1 MLDRSKKLKQD
12 QSIYT
17 KDVILVMAASFFFMF
32 SVMFVTPLING
43 YAISLGASAVFAGV
57 ITGIMSV
64 VSMFLRPVAGN
75 LTDRFSKYSLSFIGG
90 VLILIGVAGYCFS
103 PSGNWLLIFRLING
117 TGFVLATVCMTTW
130 LAFLVPR
137 SHVGEAMGFY
147 GLMNALAMALAP
159 ALAINLYK
167 IIGYKSALWLA
178 VLAALLMIVSIQFVG
193 NHAKPKITNNKK
205 RKIKIIQ
212 KDAIPVALLTTFFAI
227 PYFITQADIVVYVER
242 QPFSIAVGY
251 FFVIYAI
258 ALLLI
263 RIGLKKYFDLI
274 RFGFWFWLSL
284 VAMILFLI
292 IATFMVNN
300 WLMGLAAI
308 MLSIGY
314 GVIYSVNQST
324 ALMLAPIEE
333 QGLASSTFY
342 LGLDIGMASGPMIG
356 GVTAQNLAPDDFYPV
371 LLVIVPIILI
381 IYFIYRKKL
390 NGALN
395 HR

>member
-1 MLDRSKKLKQD
+1 MEKK

-43 YAISLGASAVFAGV
+43 YAISLGASAVFAGI

-137 SHVGEAMGFY
+137 NHVGEAMGFY

-167 IIGYKSALWLA
+167 VIGYKSALWLA
-178 VLAALLMIVSIQFVG
+178 VVAAILMIISIQFVG
-193 NHAKPKITNNKK
+193 NHAKPKVNSSKK

-212 KDAIPVALLTTFFAI
+212 KDAIPIALLTTFFAI
-227 PYFITQADIVVYVER
+227 PYFITQADIGVYVER
-242 QPFSIAVGY
+242 QHFSIVVGY

-284 VAMILFLI
+284 IAMILFLT
-292 IATFMVNN
+292 IASFMVNN

-342 LGLDIGMASGPMIG
+342 LGLDIGMATGPMIG
-356 GVTAQNLAPDDFYPV
+356 GVTAQNLAPDYFYPV

-381 IYFIYRKKL
+381 IYFVYRKKL
-390 NGALN
+390 NSALS
-395 HR
+395 RR

>member
-1 MLDRSKKLKQD
+1 
-12 QSIYT
+12 
-17 KDVILVMAASFFFMF
+17 
-32 SVMFVTPLING
+32 
-43 YAISLGASAVFAGV
+43 
-57 ITGIMSV
+57 
-64 VSMFLRPVAGN
+64 MFLRPVAGN

-90 VLILIGVAGYCFS
+90 VLILIGVAGYCLS

-167 IIGYKSALWLA
+167 VIGYKSALWLA
-178 VLAALLMIVSIQFVG
+178 VVAAILMIISIQFVG
-193 NHAKPKITNNKK
+193 DHAKPKINSSKK

-212 KDAIPVALLTTFFAI
+212 KDAIPIALLTTFFAI

-242 QPFSIAVGY
+242 QHFSIAVGY

-284 VAMILFLI
+284 IATILFLI
-292 IATFMVNN
+292 VAAFMVNN
-300 WLMGLAAI
+300 WLMGFAAI

-342 LGLDIGMASGPMIG
+342 LGLDIGMAAGPMIG
-356 GVTAQNLAPDDFYPV
+356 GVTAQNLAPAYFYPV

-381 IYFIYRKKL
+381 VCFVYRKKL
-390 NGALN
+390 NGALS
-395 HR
+395 RR

>member
-1 MLDRSKKLKQD
+1 MEKK

-43 YAISLGASAVFAGV
+43 YAISLGASAVFAGI
-57 ITGIMSV
+57 ITGIMNV

-90 VLILIGVAGYCFS
+90 VLILIGVAGYCLS

-167 IIGYKSALWLA
+167 VIGYKPALWLA
-178 VLAALLMIVSIQFVG
+178 VVAAILMIISIQFVG
-193 NHAKPKITNNKK
+193 DHAKPKINSSKK

-212 KDAIPVALLTTFFAI
+212 KDAIPIALLTTFFAI

-242 QPFSIAVGY
+242 QHFSIAVGY

-284 VAMILFLI
+284 IATILFLI
-292 IATFMVNN
+292 VAAFMVNN
-300 WLMGLAAI
+300 WLMGFAAI

-342 LGLDIGMASGPMIG
+342 LGLDIGMAAGPMIG
-356 GVTAQNLAPDDFYPV
+356 GVTAQNLAPAYFYPV

-381 IYFIYRKKL
+381 VYFVYRKKL
-390 NGALN
+390 NGALS
-395 HR
+395 RR

>member
-1 MLDRSKKLKQD
+1 MEKK

-43 YAISLGASAVFAGV
+43 YAISLGASAVFAGM

-90 VLILIGVAGYCFS
+90 VLILIGVAGYCLS

-167 IIGYKSALWLA
+167 VIGYKSALWLA
-178 VLAALLMIVSIQFVG
+178 VVAAILMIISIQFVG
-193 NHAKPKITNNKK
+193 DHAKPKINSSKK

-212 KDAIPVALLTTFFAI
+212 KDAIPIALLTTFFAI

-242 QPFSIAVGY
+242 QHFSIAVGY

-284 VAMILFLI
+284 ITTILFLI
-292 IATFMVNN
+292 VAAFMVNN
-300 WLMGLAAI
+300 WLMGFAAI

-342 LGLDIGMASGPMIG
+342 LGLDIGMAAGPMIG
-356 GVTAQNLAPDDFYPV
+356 GVTAQNLAPAYFYPV

-381 IYFIYRKKL
+381 VYFVYRKKL
-390 NGALN
+390 NGALS
-395 HR
+395 RR

>member
-1 MLDRSKKLKQD
+1 MEKK

-43 YAISLGASAVFAGV
+43 YAISLGASAVFAGI

-75 LTDRFSKYSLSFIGG
+75 LTDRFSKYSLLFIGG
-90 VLILIGVAGYCFS
+90 VLILIGVAGYCLS

-167 IIGYKSALWLA
+167 VIGYKSALWLA
-178 VLAALLMIVSIQFVG
+178 VVAAILMIISIQFVG
-193 NHAKPKITNNKK
+193 DHAKPKINSSKK

-212 KDAIPVALLTTFFAI
+212 KDAIPIALLTTFFAI

-242 QPFSIAVGY
+242 QHFSIAVGY

-284 VAMILFLI
+284 IATILFLI
-292 IATFMVNN
+292 VAAFMVNN
-300 WLMGLAAI
+300 WLMGFAAI

-342 LGLDIGMASGPMIG
+342 LGLDIGMAAGPMIG
-356 GVTAQNLAPDDFYPV
+356 GVTAQNLAPAYFYPV

-381 IYFIYRKKL
+381 VCFVYRKKL
-390 NGALN
+390 NGALS
-395 HR
+395 RR

>member
-1 MLDRSKKLKQD
+1 MKKR

-43 YAISLGASAVFAGV
+43 YAISLGASAVFAGI

-103 PSGNWLLIFRLING
+103 PSGNWLLLFRLING

-167 IIGYKSALWLA
+167 VIGYKSALWLA
-178 VLAALLMIVSIQFVG
+178 VLATILMIVSIQFVG
-193 NHAKPKITNNKK
+193 NHANPKIIQNKK

-212 KDAIPVALLTTFFAI
+212 KDALPVAMLTTFFAI

-242 QPFSIAVGY
+242 QRFSIAVGY

-263 RIGLKKYFDLI
+263 RIVLKKYFDLI
-274 RFGFWFWLSL
+274 RFGIWFWLSL
-284 VAMILFLI
+284 ISMILFLI

-342 LGLDIGMASGPMIG
+342 LGLDIGMAAGPMIG
-356 GVTAQNLAPDDFYPV
+356 GVTAQNLAPNYFYPV
-371 LLVIVPIILI
+371 LLIIVPIILI
-381 IYFIYRKKL
+381 IYFVYRKKL
-390 NGALN
+390 NGALD
-395 HR
+395 HH

>member
-1 MLDRSKKLKQD
+1 MKKR

-43 YAISLGASAVFAGV
+43 YAISLGASAVFAGI

-103 PSGNWLLIFRLING
+103 PSGNWLLLFRLING

-167 IIGYKSALWLA
+167 VIGYKSALWLA
-178 VLAALLMIVSIQFVG
+178 VLATILMIVSIQFVG
-193 NHAKPKITNNKK
+193 NHAKPKIIQNKK

-212 KDAIPVALLTTFFAI
+212 KDAIPVAMLTTFFAI
-227 PYFITQADIVVYVER
+227 PYFITQADVVVYVER
-242 QPFSIAVGY
+242 QRFSIAVGY

-263 RIGLKKYFDLI
+263 RIVLKKYFDLI
-274 RFGFWFWLSL
+274 RFGIWFWLSL
-284 VAMILFLI
+284 ISMILFLI

-342 LGLDIGMASGPMIG
+342 LGLDIGMAAGPMIG
-356 GVTAQNLAPDDFYPV
+356 GVTAQNLAPNYFYPV

-381 IYFIYRKKL
+381 IYFVYSKKL
-390 NGALN
+390 NGALD
-395 HR
+395 HH

>member
-1 MLDRSKKLKQD
+1 MEKK

-43 YAISLGASAVFAGV
+43 YAISLGASAVFAGI

-167 IIGYKSALWLA
+167 VIGYKSALWLA
-178 VLAALLMIVSIQFVG
+178 VVAAILMIISIQFVG
-193 NHAKPKITNNKK
+193 NHAKPKINSSKK

-212 KDAIPVALLTTFFAI
+212 KDAIPIALLTTFFAI
-227 PYFITQADIVVYVER
+227 PYFITQTDIVVYVER
-242 QPFSIAVGY
+242 QHFSIAVGY

-284 VAMILFLI
+284 IAMILFLI
-292 IATFMVNN
+292 IASFMVNN

-342 LGLDIGMASGPMIG
+342 LGLDIGMATGPMIG
-356 GVTAQNLAPDDFYPV
+356 GVTAQNLAPDYFYPV

-381 IYFIYRKKL
+381 IYFVYRKKL
-390 NGALN
+390 NSALS
-395 HR
+395 RR

>member
-1 MLDRSKKLKQD
+1 MKKR

-43 YAISLGASAVFAGV
+43 YAISLGASAVFAGI

-103 PSGNWLLIFRLING
+103 PSGNWLLLFRLING

-167 IIGYKSALWLA
+167 VIGYKSALWLA
-178 VLAALLMIVSIQFVG
+178 VLATILMIVSIQFVG
-193 NHAKPKITNNKK
+193 NHAKPKIIQNKK

-212 KDAIPVALLTTFFAI
+212 KDALPVAMLTTFFAI

-242 QPFSIAVGY
+242 QRFSIAVGY

-263 RIGLKKYFDLI
+263 RIVLKKYFDLI
-274 RFGFWFWLSL
+274 RFGIWFWLSL
-284 VAMILFLI
+284 ISMILFLI

-342 LGLDIGMASGPMIG
+342 LGLDIGMAAGPMIG
-356 GVTAQNLAPDDFYPV
+356 GVTAQNLAPNYFYPV
-371 LLVIVPIILI
+371 LLIIVPIILI
-381 IYFIYRKKL
+381 IYFVYSKKL
-390 NGALN
+390 NGALD
-395 HR
+395 HH

>member
-1 MLDRSKKLKQD
+1 MKKR

-43 YAISLGASAVFAGV
+43 YAISLGASAVFAGI

-103 PSGNWLLIFRLING
+103 PSGNWLLLFRLING

-167 IIGYKSALWLA
+167 VIGYKSALWLA
-178 VLAALLMIVSIQFVG
+178 VLATILMIVSIQFVG
-193 NHAKPKITNNKK
+193 NHAKPKIIQNKK

-212 KDAIPVALLTTFFAI
+212 KDAIPVAMLTTFFAI

-242 QPFSIAVGY
+242 QRFSITVGY

-263 RIGLKKYFDLI
+263 RIVLKKYFDLI
-274 RFGFWFWLSL
+274 RFGIWFWLSL
-284 VAMILFLI
+284 ISMILFLI

-342 LGLDIGMASGPMIG
+342 LGLDIGMAAGPMIG
-356 GVTAQNLAPDDFYPV
+356 GVTAQNLAPNYFYPV

-381 IYFIYRKKL
+381 IYFVYSKKL
-390 NGALN
+390 NGALD
-395 HR
+395 HH

>member
-1 MLDRSKKLKQD
+1 MEKK

-43 YAISLGASAVFAGV
+43 YAISLGASAVFAGI

-147 GLMNALAMALAP
+147 GLMNALA
-159 ALAINLYK
+159 INLYK
-167 IIGYKSALWLA
+167 VIGYKSALWLA
-178 VLAALLMIVSIQFVG
+178 VVAAILMIISIQFVG
-193 NHAKPKITNNKK
+193 NHAKPKINSSKK

-212 KDAIPVALLTTFFAI
+212 KDAIPIALLTTFFAI

-242 QPFSIAVGY
+242 QHFSIAVGY

-284 VAMILFLI
+284 IAMILFLI
-292 IATFMVNN
+292 IASFMVNN

-342 LGLDIGMASGPMIG
+342 LGLDIGMATGPMIG
-356 GVTAQNLAPDDFYPV
+356 GVTAQNLAPDYFYPV

-381 IYFIYRKKL
+381 IYFVYRKKL
-390 NGALN
+390 NSALS
-395 HR
+395 RR

>member
-1 MLDRSKKLKQD
+1 MKKR

-43 YAISLGASAVFAGV
+43 YAISLGASAVFAGI

-103 PSGNWLLIFRLING
+103 PSGNWLLLFRLING

-167 IIGYKSALWLA
+167 VIGYKSALWLA
-178 VLAALLMIVSIQFVG
+178 VLATILMIVSIQFVG
-193 NHAKPKITNNKK
+193 NHAKPKIIQNKK

-212 KDAIPVALLTTFFAI
+212 KDALPVAMLTTFFAI

-242 QPFSIAVGY
+242 QRFSIAVGY

-263 RIGLKKYFDLI
+263 RIVLKKYFDLI
-274 RFGFWFWLSL
+274 RFGIWFWLSL
-284 VAMILFLI
+284 ISMILFLI

-342 LGLDIGMASGPMIG
+342 LGLDIGMAAGPMIG
-356 GVTAQNLAPDDFYPV
+356 GVTAQNLAPNYFYPV
-371 LLVIVPIILI
+371 LLIIVPIILI
-381 IYFIYRKKL
+381 IYFVYRKKL
-390 NGALN
+390 NGALD
-395 HR
+395 HH

>member
-1 MLDRSKKLKQD
+1 MKKR

-43 YAISLGASAVFAGV
+43 YAISLGASAVFAGI

-103 PSGNWLLIFRLING
+103 PSGNWLLLFRLING

-167 IIGYKSALWLA
+167 VIGYKSALWLA
-178 VLAALLMIVSIQFVG
+178 VLATILMIVSIQFVG
-193 NHAKPKITNNKK
+193 NHAKPKIIQNKK

-212 KDAIPVALLTTFFAI
+212 KDAIPVAMLTTFFAI

-242 QPFSIAVGY
+242 QRFSIAVGY

-263 RIGLKKYFDLI
+263 RIVLKKYFDLI
-274 RFGFWFWLSL
+274 RFGIWFWLSL
-284 VAMILFLI
+284 ISMILFLI

-342 LGLDIGMASGPMIG
+342 LGLDIGMAAGPMIG
-356 GVTAQNLAPDDFYPV
+356 GVTAQNLAPNYFYPV

-381 IYFIYRKKL
+381 IYFVYSKKL
-390 NGALN
+390 NGALD
-395 HR
+395 HH

>member
-1 MLDRSKKLKQD
+1 MLDRSKKLKQK

-178 VLAALLMIVSIQFVG
+178 VLAALLIIVSIQFVG

-227 PYFITQADIVVYVER
+227 PYFITQVDIVVYVER
-242 QPFSIAVGY
+242 QHLSIAVGY

-274 RFGFWFWLSL
+274 CFGFWFWLSL

-342 LGLDIGMASGPMIG
+342 LGLDIGMAAGPMIG
-356 GVTAQNLAPDDFYPV
+356 GVTAQNLAPDYFYPV

>member
-1 MLDRSKKLKQD
+1 MEKK

-43 YAISLGASAVFAGV
+43 YAISLGASAVFAGI

-90 VLILIGVAGYCFS
+90 VLILIGVAGYCLS

-167 IIGYKSALWLA
+167 VIGYKSALWLA
-178 VLAALLMIVSIQFVG
+178 VVAAILMIISIQFVG
-193 NHAKPKITNNKK
+193 DHAKPKINSSKK

-212 KDAIPVALLTTFFAI
+212 KDAIPIALLTTFFAI

-242 QPFSIAVGY
+242 QHFSIAVGY

-284 VAMILFLI
+284 IATILFLI
-292 IATFMVNN
+292 VAAFMVNN
-300 WLMGLAAI
+300 WLMGFAAI

-342 LGLDIGMASGPMIG
+342 LGLDIGMTAGPMIG
-356 GVTAQNLAPDDFYPV
+356 GVTAQNLAPAYFYPV

-381 IYFIYRKKL
+381 VCFVYRKKL
-390 NGALN
+390 NGALS
-395 HR
+395 RR

>member
-1 MLDRSKKLKQD
+1 LEKK

-43 YAISLGASAVFAGV
+43 YAISLGASAVFAGI

-90 VLILIGVAGYCFS
+90 VLILIGVAGYCLS

-167 IIGYKSALWLA
+167 VIGYKSALWLA
-178 VLAALLMIVSIQFVG
+178 VVAAILMIISIQFVG
-193 NHAKPKITNNKK
+193 DHAKPKINSSKK

-212 KDAIPVALLTTFFAI
+212 KDAIPIALLTTFFAI

-242 QPFSIAVGY
+242 QHFSIAVGY

-284 VAMILFLI
+284 IATILFLI
-292 IATFMVNN
+292 VAAFMVNN
-300 WLMGLAAI
+300 WLMGFAAI

-342 LGLDIGMASGPMIG
+342 LGLDIGMAAGPMIG
-356 GVTAQNLAPDDFYPV
+356 GVTAQNLAPAYFYPV

-381 IYFIYRKKL
+381 VCFVYRKKL
-390 NGALN
+390 NGALS
-395 HR
+395 RR

>member
-1 MLDRSKKLKQD
+1 MEKK

-43 YAISLGASAVFAGV
+43 YAISLGASAVFAGI

-90 VLILIGVAGYCFS
+90 VLILIGVAGYCLS

-167 IIGYKSALWLA
+167 VIGYKSALWLA
-178 VLAALLMIVSIQFVG
+178 VVAAILMIISIQFVG
-193 NHAKPKITNNKK
+193 DHAKPKINSSKK

-212 KDAIPVALLTTFFAI
+212 KDAIPIALLTTFFAI

-242 QPFSIAVGY
+242 QHFSITVGY

-284 VAMILFLI
+284 IATILFLI
-292 IATFMVNN
+292 VAAFMVNN
-300 WLMGLAAI
+300 WLMGFAAI

-342 LGLDIGMASGPMIG
+342 LGLDIGMAAGPMIG
-356 GVTAQNLAPDDFYPV
+356 GVTAQNLSPAYFYPV

-381 IYFIYRKKL
+381 VYFVYRKKL
-390 NGALN
+390 NGALS
-395 HR
+395 RR

>member
-1 MLDRSKKLKQD
+1 MEKK

-43 YAISLGASAVFAGV
+43 YAISLGASAVFAGI

-90 VLILIGVAGYCFS
+90 VLILIGVAGYCLS
-103 PSGNWLLIFRLING
+103 LSGNWLLIFRLING

-159 ALAINLYK
+159 ALEINLYK
-167 IIGYKSALWLA
+167 VIGYKSALWLA
-178 VLAALLMIVSIQFVG
+178 VVAAILMIISIQFVG
-193 NHAKPKITNNKK
+193 DHAKPKINSSKK

-212 KDAIPVALLTTFFAI
+212 KDAIPIALLTTFFAI

-242 QPFSIAVGY
+242 QHFSIAVGY

-284 VAMILFLI
+284 IATILFLI
-292 IATFMVNN
+292 VAAFMVNN
-300 WLMGLAAI
+300 WLMGFAAI

-342 LGLDIGMASGPMIG
+342 LGLDIGMAAGPMIG
-356 GVTAQNLAPDDFYPV
+356 GVTAQNLAPAYFYPI

-381 IYFIYRKKL
+381 VYFVYRKKL
-390 NGALN
+390 NGALS
-395 HR
+395 RR

>member
-1 MLDRSKKLKQD
+1 MLDRSKKLKQK

-227 PYFITQADIVVYVER
+227 PYFITQTDIVVYVER
-242 QPFSIAVGY
+242 QHFSIAVGY

-274 RFGFWFWLSL
+274 FFGFWFWLSL

-342 LGLDIGMASGPMIG
+342 LGLDIGMAAGPMIG
-356 GVTAQNLAPDDFYPV
+356 GVTAQNLAPDYFYPV

>member
-1 MLDRSKKLKQD
+1 MKKR

-43 YAISLGASAVFAGV
+43 YAISLGASAVFAGI

-103 PSGNWLLIFRLING
+103 PSGNWLLLFRLING

-167 IIGYKSALWLA
+167 VIGYKSALWLA
-178 VLAALLMIVSIQFVG
+178 VLATILMIVSIQFVG
-193 NHAKPKITNNKK
+193 NHAKPKIIQNKK

-212 KDAIPVALLTTFFAI
+212 KDAIPVAMLTTFFAI

-242 QPFSIAVGY
+242 QRFSIAVGY

-263 RIGLKKYFDLI
+263 RIVLKKYFDLI
-274 RFGFWFWLSL
+274 RFGIWFWLSL
-284 VAMILFLI
+284 ISMILFLI

-342 LGLDIGMASGPMIG
+342 LGLDIGMAAGPMIG
-356 GVTAQNLAPDDFYPV
+356 GVTAQNLAPNYFYPV
-371 LLVIVPIILI
+371 LLIIVPIILI
-381 IYFIYRKKL
+381 IYFVYSKKL
-390 NGALN
+390 NGALD
-395 HR
+395 HH

>member
-1 MLDRSKKLKQD
+1 MKKR

-43 YAISLGASAVFAGV
+43 YAISLGASAVFAGI

-103 PSGNWLLIFRLING
+103 PSGNWLLLFRLING

-167 IIGYKSALWLA
+167 VIGYKSALWLA
-178 VLAALLMIVSIQFVG
+178 VLATILMIVSIQFVG
-193 NHAKPKITNNKK
+193 NHAKPKIIQNKK

-212 KDAIPVALLTTFFAI
+212 KDAIPVAMLTTFFVI

-242 QPFSIAVGY
+242 QRFSIAVGY

-263 RIGLKKYFDLI
+263 RIVLKKYFDLI
-274 RFGFWFWLSL
+274 RFGIWFWLSL
-284 VAMILFLI
+284 ISMILFLI

-342 LGLDIGMASGPMIG
+342 LGLDIGMAAGPMIG
-356 GVTAQNLAPDDFYPV
+356 GVTAQNLAPNYFYPV

-381 IYFIYRKKL
+381 IYFVYSKKL
-390 NGALN
+390 NGALD
-395 HR
+395 HH

>member
-1 MLDRSKKLKQD
+1 LEKK

-32 SVMFVTPLING
+32 SVIFVTPLING
-43 YAISLGASAVFAGV
+43 YAISLGASAVFAGI

-90 VLILIGVAGYCFS
+90 VLILIGVAGYCLS

-167 IIGYKSALWLA
+167 VIGYKSALWLA
-178 VLAALLMIVSIQFVG
+178 VVAAILMIISIQFVG
-193 NHAKPKITNNKK
+193 DHAKPKINSSKK

-212 KDAIPVALLTTFFAI
+212 KDAIPIALLTTFFAI

-242 QPFSIAVGY
+242 QHFSIAVGY

-284 VAMILFLI
+284 IATILFLI
-292 IATFMVNN
+292 VAAFMVNN
-300 WLMGLAAI
+300 WLMGFAAI

-342 LGLDIGMASGPMIG
+342 LGLDIGMAAGPMIG
-356 GVTAQNLAPDDFYPV
+356 GVTAQNLAPAYFYPV

-381 IYFIYRKKL
+381 VCFVYRKKL
-390 NGALN
+390 NGALS
-395 HR
+395 RR

>member
-1 MLDRSKKLKQD
+1 MKKR

-43 YAISLGASAVFAGV
+43 YAISLGASAIFAGI

-103 PSGNWLLIFRLING
+103 PSGNWLLLFRLING

-167 IIGYKSALWLA
+167 VIGYKSALWLA
-178 VLAALLMIVSIQFVG
+178 VLATILMIVSIQFVG
-193 NHAKPKITNNKK
+193 NHAKPKIIQNKK

-212 KDAIPVALLTTFFAI
+212 KDAIPVAMLTTFFAI
-227 PYFITQADIVVYVER
+227 PYFITQADVVVYVER
-242 QPFSIAVGY
+242 QRFSIAVGY

-263 RIGLKKYFDLI
+263 RIVLKKYFDLI
-274 RFGFWFWLSL
+274 RFGIWFWLSL
-284 VAMILFLI
+284 ISMILFLI

-342 LGLDIGMASGPMIG
+342 LGLDIGMAAGPMIG
-356 GVTAQNLAPDDFYPV
+356 GVTAQNLAPNYFYPV

-381 IYFIYRKKL
+381 IYFVYSKKL
-390 NGALN
+390 NGALD
-395 HR
+395 HH

>member
-1 MLDRSKKLKQD
+1 MLDRSKKLKQK

-193 NHAKPKITNNKK
+193 NHAKPKITNNKNK
-205 RKIKIIQ
+205 KIW
-212 KDAIPVALLTTFFAI
+212 
-227 PYFITQADIVVYVER
+227 R
-242 QPFSIAVGY
+242 QPIFQA
-251 FFVIYAI
+251 
-258 ALLLI
+258 
-263 RIGLKKYFDLI
+263 R
-274 RFGFWFWLSL
+274 
-284 VAMILFLI
+284 
-292 IATFMVNN
+292 
-300 WLMGLAAI
+300 
-308 MLSIGY
+308 
-314 GVIYSVNQST
+314 
-324 ALMLAPIEE
+324 
-333 QGLASSTFY
+333 
-342 LGLDIGMASGPMIG
+342 
-356 GVTAQNLAPDDFYPV
+356 
-371 LLVIVPIILI
+371 
-381 IYFIYRKKL
+381 
-390 NGALN
+390 
-395 HR
+395 

>member
-1 MLDRSKKLKQD
+1 MKKR

-43 YAISLGASAVFAGV
+43 YAISLGASAVFAGI

-103 PSGNWLLIFRLING
+103 PSGNWLLLFRLING

-167 IIGYKSALWLA
+167 VIGYKSALWLA
-178 VLAALLMIVSIQFVG
+178 VLATILMIVSIQFVG
-193 NHAKPKITNNKK
+193 NHAKPKIIQNKK

-212 KDAIPVALLTTFFAI
+212 KDAIPVAMLTTFFAI

-242 QPFSIAVGY
+242 QRFSIAVGY

-263 RIGLKKYFDLI
+263 RIVLKKYFDLI
-274 RFGFWFWLSL
+274 RFGIWFWLSL
-284 VAMILFLI
+284 ISMILFLI

-324 ALMLAPIEE
+324 ALMLAPMEE

-342 LGLDIGMASGPMIG
+342 LGLDIGMAAGPMIG
-356 GVTAQNLAPDDFYPV
+356 GVTAQNLAPNYFYPV

-381 IYFIYRKKL
+381 IYFVYSKKL
-390 NGALN
+390 NGALD
-395 HR
+395 HH

>member
-1 MLDRSKKLKQD
+1 MKKR

-43 YAISLGASAVFAGV
+43 YAISLGASAVFAGI

-103 PSGNWLLIFRLING
+103 PSGNWLLLFRLING

-167 IIGYKSALWLA
+167 VIGYKSALWLA
-178 VLAALLMIVSIQFVG
+178 VLATILMIVSIQFVG
-193 NHAKPKITNNKK
+193 NHAKPKIIQNKK

-212 KDAIPVALLTTFFAI
+212 KDAIPVAMLTTFFAI

-242 QPFSIAVGY
+242 QRFSITVGY

-263 RIGLKKYFDLI
+263 RIVLKKYFDLI
-274 RFGFWFWLSL
+274 RFGIWFWLSL
-284 VAMILFLI
+284 ISMILFLI

-342 LGLDIGMASGPMIG
+342 LGLDIGMAAGPMIG
-356 GVTAQNLAPDDFYPV
+356 GVTAQNLAPNYFYPV
-371 LLVIVPIILI
+371 LLIIVPIILI
-381 IYFIYRKKL
+381 IYFVYSKKL
-390 NGALN
+390 NGALD
-395 HR
+395 HH

>member
-1 MLDRSKKLKQD
+1 MLDRSKKLKQK

-193 NHAKPKITNNKK
+193 NHAKLKITNNKNK
-205 RKIKIIQ
+205 KIKIIQ

-242 QPFSIAVGY
+242 QHLSIAVGY

-274 RFGFWFWLSL
+274 CFGFWFWLSL

-342 LGLDIGMASGPMIG
+342 LGLDIGMAAGPMIG
-356 GVTAQNLAPDDFYPV
+356 GVTAQNLAPDYFYPV

>member
-1 MLDRSKKLKQD
+1 MEKK

-43 YAISLGASAVFAGV
+43 YAISLGASAVFAGI

-137 SHVGEAMGFY
+137 NHVGEAMGFY

-167 IIGYKSALWLA
+167 VIGYKSALWLA
-178 VLAALLMIVSIQFVG
+178 VVAAILMIISIQFVG
-193 NHAKPKITNNKK
+193 NHAKPKFNSSKK

-212 KDAIPVALLTTFFAI
+212 KDAIPIALLTTFFAI

-242 QPFSIAVGY
+242 QHFSIVVGY

-284 VAMILFLI
+284 IAMILFLT
-292 IATFMVNN
+292 IASFMVNN

-342 LGLDIGMASGPMIG
+342 LGLDIGMATGPMIG
-356 GVTAQNLAPDDFYPV
+356 GVTAQNLAPDYFYPV

-381 IYFIYRKKL
+381 IYFVYRKKL
-390 NGALN
+390 NSALS
-395 HR
+395 RR

>member
-1 MLDRSKKLKQD
+1 MEKK

-43 YAISLGASAVFAGV
+43 YAISLGASAVFAGI

-90 VLILIGVAGYCFS
+90 VLILIGVAGYCLS

-147 GLMNALAMALAP
+147 GLMNALAMAL
-159 ALAINLYK
+159 YK
-167 IIGYKSALWLA
+167 VIGYKSALWLA
-178 VLAALLMIVSIQFVG
+178 VVAAILMIISIQFVG
-193 NHAKPKITNNKK
+193 DHAKPKINSSKK

-212 KDAIPVALLTTFFAI
+212 KDAIPIALLTTFFAI

-242 QPFSIAVGY
+242 QHFSIAVGY

-284 VAMILFLI
+284 IATILFLI
-292 IATFMVNN
+292 VAAFMVNN
-300 WLMGLAAI
+300 WLMGFAAI

-342 LGLDIGMASGPMIG
+342 LGLDIGMAAGPMIG
-356 GVTAQNLAPDDFYPV
+356 GVTAQNLAPAYFYPV

-381 IYFIYRKKL
+381 VYFVYRKKL
-390 NGALN
+390 NGALS
-395 HR
+395 RR

>member
-1 MLDRSKKLKQD
+1 MEKK

-43 YAISLGASAVFAGV
+43 YAISLGASAVFAGI

-90 VLILIGVAGYCFS
+90 VLILIGVAGYCLS

-167 IIGYKSALWLA
+167 VIGYKSALWLA
-178 VLAALLMIVSIQFVG
+178 VVAAILMIISIQFVG
-193 NHAKPKITNNKK
+193 DHAKPKINSSKK

-212 KDAIPVALLTTFFAI
+212 KDAIPIALLTTFFAI

-242 QPFSIAVGY
+242 QHFSIAVGY

-263 RIGLKKYFDLI
+263 RIGLKRYFDLI

-284 VAMILFLI
+284 IATILFLI
-292 IATFMVNN
+292 VAAFMVNN
-300 WLMGLAAI
+300 WLMGFAAI

-342 LGLDIGMASGPMIG
+342 LGLDIGMAAGPMIG
-356 GVTAQNLAPDDFYPV
+356 GVTAQNLAPAYFYPV

-381 IYFIYRKKL
+381 VCFVYRKKL
-390 NGALN
+390 NGALS
-395 HR
+395 RR